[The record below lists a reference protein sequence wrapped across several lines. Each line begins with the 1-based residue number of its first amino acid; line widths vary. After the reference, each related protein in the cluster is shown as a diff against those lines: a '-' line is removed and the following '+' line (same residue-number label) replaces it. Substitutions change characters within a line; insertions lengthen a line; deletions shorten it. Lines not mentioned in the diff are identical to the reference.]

1 MYILHKKAYNVYRG
15 DYMYR
20 KILEELKK
28 WKEEYKMPLMLIGAR
43 QTGKTYILEEF
54 CKSNFD
60 NYVYINLDK
69 EENIGKVFEESID
82 PDTIIEKIEII
93 KNVII
98 KPENTIIFLDEIQVS
113 ERAITSLKYFCE
125 SEKPYKIVCAGSL
138 LGVKIN
144 RFKSSFPVGKVN
156 IKYLYPMDFEEYLM
170 AINEDKLIDE
180 IKKHFETN
188 EKIMYPIHEKAL
200 DLYKKYLVLGGMP
213 ALINNFVINNYNIAH
228 VNFELQEQI
237 ITSYLADMNK
247 YTENS
252 EGIKNSQIYNAV
264 PKELARVNNIFK
276 YSIVDKDARKIRY
289 ETSLDWL
296 LASNMI
302 LKCDLAEK
310 NESPLKAFTSSDKF
324 KIYLSD
330 VGLLRS
336 LSNLNYG
343 EILLDKNEMYKGVL
357 TENYVACEFYSKFKE
372 LYFYNFDRYEIDFLI
387 KINGDVIPVEVKS
400 GRRTN
405 SKSLNEYIKKYNPKY
420 SIRISSKNFGFEND
434 IKSVPLYAVFCI
446 NK

>member
-1 MYILHKKAYNVYRG
+1 
-15 DYMYR
+15 MYR

-60 NYVYINLDK
+60 NYIYINLDK

-98 KPENTIIFLDEIQVS
+98 NPENTIIFLDEIQIS

-156 IKYLYPMDFEEYLM
+156 IKYLYPMDFEEYLI

-188 EKIMYPIHEKAL
+188 EKIMDPIHEKAL

>member
-1 MYILHKKAYNVYRG
+1 
-15 DYMYR
+15 MYR
-20 KILEELKK
+20 KIEDQLNK
-28 WKEEYKMPLMLIGAR
+28 WKNDYKMPLMLVGAR

-54 CKSNFD
+54 CKNNFN
-60 NYVYINLDK
+60 NYIYINLDK
-69 EENIGKVFEESID
+69 EENICEVFENSID
-82 PDTIIEKIEII
+82 PKVIIEKIEII

-98 KPENTIIFLDEIQVS
+98 NPEDTVIFFDEIQVS

-156 IKYLYPMDFEEYLM
+156 IKYLYPMDFEEYLI
-170 AINEDKLIDE
+170 ALGELPLIEE
-180 IKKHFETN
+180 IKKHYESN
-188 EKIMYPIHEKAL
+188 ESLIHPIHEKAL

-213 ALINNFVINNYNIAH
+213 TMINNFISNDCNIAH

-247 YTENS
+247 YTEKN
-252 EGIKNSQIYNAV
+252 EGIKNSQIYNAI
-264 PKELARVNNIFK
+264 PKELARENNTFK
-276 YSIVDKDARKIRY
+276 YSIVSKEARKIRY
-289 ETSLDWL
+289 ESSLDWL

-302 LKCDLAEK
+302 LRCDLTEK
-310 NESPLKAFTSSDKF
+310 NESPLKAFVNSDKF

-330 VGLLRS
+330 IGLLRS
-336 LSNLNYG
+336 LSNLDYS
-343 EILLDKNEMYKGVL
+343 EILMDKNEMFKGVL
-357 TENYVACEFYSKFKE
+357 TENYIACELYPKTKE
-372 LYFYNFDRYEIDFLI
+372 LYYYNFDKYEIEFLI
-387 KINGDVIPVEVKS
+387 KINGDIIPIEVKS

-405 SKSLNEYIKKYNPKY
+405 SKSLNEYVKKYNPKY
-420 SIRISSKNFGFEND
+420 SIRISFKNFGFENN

>member
-1 MYILHKKAYNVYRG
+1 
-15 DYMYR
+15 MYR

-54 CKSNFD
+54 CKNNFD
-60 NYVYINLDK
+60 NYIYINLDK
-69 EENIGKVFEESID
+69 EENIAKVFEESID

-98 KPENTIIFLDEIQVS
+98 NPENTIIFLDEIQIS

-156 IKYLYPMDFEEYLM
+156 IKYLYPMDFEEYLI

-188 EKIMYPIHEKAL
+188 EKIMDPIHEKAL

-213 ALINNFVINNYNIAH
+213 ALINNFIINDYNIAH
-228 VNFELQEQI
+228 VNFDLQEQI

-252 EGIKNSQIYNAV
+252 EGIKNSQIYNAI

-310 NESPLKAFTSSDKF
+310 NESPLKAFISYDKF

-330 VGLLRS
+330 VGLLRA

-387 KINGDVIPVEVKS
+387 KINGDIIPVEVKS

-420 SIRISSKNFGFEND
+420 SIRISSKNFGFENN
-434 IKSVPLYAVFCI
+434 IKSVPLYAIFCI